1 MFVLLGLLHCWLSSG
16 VHVAGVVTLWF
27 QCWCSCYW
35 GCGLSAG
42 VHVAGVVT
50 LWLECWCSC
59 CWGCYIVVRVL
70 VFMLLVLLPCG

>member
-35 GCGLSAG
+35 GCGLSGG

-50 LWLECWCSC
+50 LWLE
-59 CWGCYIVVRVL
+59 
-70 VFMLLVLLPCG
+70 